1 MSQILVNMKITV
13 EVTGKEG
20 FKQTTEYQGTTLETV
35 RRIQNKLLEAG
46 IQLNNEDLN
55 AAR

>member
-1 MSQILVNMKITV
+1 MSDQKVNMKITV

-35 RRIQNKLLEAG
+35 RKVQNKLLEAG
-46 IQLNNEDLN
+46 IALNNES
-55 AAR
+55 